1 MRRATPSFASDARG
15 LAGVEFALIAPVLAV
30 MILIIS
36 DGALYLLRNHD
47 MRAAVSSAAQYVMQT
62 GTNADMSTAQSVAL
76 AAWTS
81 KPVGATVAAS
91 NACLCGAT
99 ASACSTLCSDNSVPQ
114 SFTTISA
121 SSTYTGAILKTQTLT
136 ASEVVRVR

>member
-1 MRRATPSFASDARG
+1 MRRPRPSFASDARG
-15 LAGVEFALIAPVLAV
+15 LAGVEFAMVAPVFAIS
-30 MILIIS
+30 ILIIS

-62 GTNADMSTAQSVAL
+62 GTNASVTTAQSIAL
-76 AAWTS
+76 SAWNTKNGGS
-81 KPVGATVAAS
+81 AVTVS
-91 NACLCGAT
+91 NACLCGTT
-99 ASACSTLCSDNSVPQ
+99 ASACNTLCSDQSVPE

-121 SSTYTGAILKTQTLT
+121 TSPYSGVLLGQKTLS